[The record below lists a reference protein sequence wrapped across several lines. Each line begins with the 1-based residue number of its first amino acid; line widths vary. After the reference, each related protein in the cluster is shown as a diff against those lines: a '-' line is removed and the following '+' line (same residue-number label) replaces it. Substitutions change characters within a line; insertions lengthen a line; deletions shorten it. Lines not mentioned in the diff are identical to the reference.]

1 MINYKYI
8 RCRAGIGQAYY
19 CKSEDDN
26 MTPRQVIDEMAAQ
39 GYRYV
44 GNVPVKMGG
53 YGALIEYDMIFE
65 NNDNCNYEK

>member
-1 MINYKYI
+1 MNYTYI

-19 CKSEDDN
+19 CMSEGGK
-26 MTPRQVIDEMAAQ
+26 MSPRQVIDEMAAQ

-53 YGALIEYDMIFE
+53 YGALTEYDMIFE
-65 NNDNCNYEK
+65 KSDICNSEK